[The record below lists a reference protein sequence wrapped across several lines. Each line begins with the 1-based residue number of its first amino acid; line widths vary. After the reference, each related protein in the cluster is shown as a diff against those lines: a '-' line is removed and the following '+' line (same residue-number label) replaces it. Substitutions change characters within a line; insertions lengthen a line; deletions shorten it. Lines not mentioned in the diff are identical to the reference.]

1 VSRRSA
7 ASVAANPVLIGAAT
21 LLVTVVAVFLAY
33 NANKGLP
40 FVPTYELTAEV
51 PNADQ
56 LVKGNDVRIGG
67 TRVGAVSE
75 ITPKAHPNGRVTA
88 LLTMKLQTKIKP
100 LSKGTTVL
108 IRPKSALGL
117 KYVEL
122 TPGPKSEKA
131 LADGATIPLKN
142 ATPTPVDI
150 DTVFNTFDYK
160 TRRAG
165 QKNLV
170 NIGEILA
177 GRGVDLNLAI
187 NDLAPLFDN
196 LLPVAQNLADPKTRL
211 RPFIDALGRFSAQ
224 VAPVAETQAQMF
236 RNLDTTFFALAGVKG
251 FIQESISKGPATL
264 ETGIRTFRIQRP
276 FLAKSQALFADLRP
290 GVHAL
295 GQTAPTLSDALVT
308 GTRVLPDTIELS
320 HRTEAA
326 LVTLRNF
333 ATDPNVTLGLRSLT
347 QTARIA
353 QPTVHFVAPAQTTC
367 NYATLFFRNIS
378 SLLSEGSSSGTWQ
391 RFIIIVTPLGPNN
404 EGGPSSAPAN
414 GPAIDNHYH
423 ANPYP
428 NTASPGQPHECE
440 AGNEPYIA
448 GQTMTTNPPGT
459 QPATTEKTSIDR
471 STGG

>member
-1 VSRRSA
+1 MSRRSA

-21 LLVTVVAVFLAY
+21 LLVSVVAVFLAY

-40 FVPTYELTAEV
+40 FVPTYQLTAEV

-56 LVKGNDVRIGG
+56 LVTGNDVRIGG

-75 ITPKAHPNGRVTA
+75 IKPKAYPNGKVTA

-100 LSKGTTVL
+100 LSTGTTVL

-122 TPGPKSEKA
+122 TPGPKSDKA
-131 LADGATIPLKN
+131 IADGGTIPLKN
-142 ATPTPVDI
+142 AKPTPVDI
-150 DTVFNTFDYK
+150 DTVFNTFDAK
-160 TRRAG
+160 TRRAS
-165 QKNLV
+165 QKNLI
-170 NIGEILA
+170 NGSEILA

-187 NDLAPLFDN
+187 NELAPLFEN
-196 LLPVAQNLADPKTRL
+196 LQPVAQNLAAAQTRL
-211 RPFIDALGRFSAQ
+211 GPFIDALGNFSAQ
-224 VAPVAETQAQMF
+224 VAPVAETQAELF

-251 FIQESISKGPATL
+251 FIQESISKGPPTL
-264 ETGIRTFRIQRP
+264 EEGIRTLRIQRP

-295 GQTAPTLSDALVT
+295 GRTAPILSDALRT

-320 HRTEAA
+320 HRTADA

-347 QTARIA
+347 QTANIL
-353 QPTVHFVAPAQTTC
+353 QPTLHFLVPAQTTC

-391 RFIIIVTPLGPNN
+391 RFIIIVTPLGPNA
-404 EGGPSSAPAN
+404 EGAPSSAPAN
-414 GPAIDNHYH
+414 GPTIDNHYH

-428 NTASPGQPHECE
+428 HTASPGQPHECE
-440 AGNEPYIA
+440 AGNEPYVA
-448 GQTMTTNPPGT
+448 GRTITTNPAGT
-459 QPATTEKTSIDR
+459 QSATTEKTSINR